1 MEKCE
6 RCYVILYKIE
16 GVRTVAGF
24 EETTVYGVY
33 KDKEKAYKEFDK
45 LNADF
50 KDRGYKADLTIVH
63 EYLR

>member
-33 KDKEKAYKEFDK
+33 KDKEKAYEVFDK
-45 LNADF
+45 LDEDF
-50 KDRGYKADLTIVH
+50 KKEGYKADLTIVN